1 MRLFSNIISG
11 MFHPLL
17 MVTYGVVLA
26 LTFTYL
32 AIYPPAMKLLLA
44 GGAFLSTAVIPGAF
58 IFMMVKNGAAVDMEL
73 SDRHERVVPYLIFI
87 TSIMVCA
94 FYMYKMMLPFWFIS
108 LLLGACVALILALLI
123 NFFWK
128 ISAHAIGTGGLLGGI
143 MGSSPDPFDKPLLGL
158 YHRNPNS
165 RIGRYFAYLSEKTY
179 SYAGI
184 CRVLSRIYMYL
195 CSLILEL
202 YLFIHLIKTLKL

>member
-32 AIYPPAMKLLLA
+32 AIYPPTMKLLLA
-44 GGAFLSTAVIPGAF
+44 GGTFLSTAVIPGAF
-58 IFMMVKNGAAVDMEL
+58 IFMMVKNGAAVDLEL

-128 ISAHAIGTGGLLGGI
+128 ISAHAIGIGGLLGGI
-143 MGSSPDPFDKPLLGL
+143 MGVARSPLINP
-158 YHRNPNS
+158 YHRDPES
-165 RIGRYFAYLSEKTY
+165 RAGRYFAYLSEKAY
-179 SYAGI
+179 SHAGI

>member
-143 MGSSPDPFDKPLLGL
+143 MGVARIHLINPVLGL

>member
-32 AIYPPAMKLLLA
+32 AIYPPTIKLLLA

-58 IFMMVKNGAAVDMEL
+58 IFMMVKSGAAVDMEL

-108 LLLGACVALILALLI
+108 LLLGACIALILALLI

-128 ISAHAIGTGGLLGGI
+128 ISAHAIGIGGLLGGI
-143 MGSSPDPFDKPLLGL
+143 MGVARIHLINPYWAFIIVIIIAGL
-158 YHRNPNS
+158 VGTS
-165 RIGRYFAYLSEKTY
+165 RIFLKRHTPMQV
-179 SYAGI
+179 YAGFCLGFI
-184 CRVLSRIYMYL
+184 CTFVASFLSYI
-195 CSLILEL
+195 
-202 YLFIHLIKTLKL
+202 YLFI